1 MNTIIMFTFI
11 ILWIIFSIIHK
22 RRKKIELSEILVLSK
37 EFNIVNQSLSKKFE
51 ELFKSMEPK
60 KRKSEKINEPLFGK
74 FYEQMFNEGL
84 SNDFGIVS
92 ELSTLTNYLGKSK
105 KQDMRLI
112 RLKAQ
117 QSTNAMGDYI
127 DLYLH
132 FTSRKEKFN
141 KKEQLIVVSY

>member
-1 MNTIIMFTFI
+1 MNTIIIFTFI

-22 RRKKIELSEILVLSK
+22 RRKKIELSEIYALSK
-37 EFNIVNQSLSKKFE
+37 KFNIVNQSLSKKFE
-51 ELFKSMEPK
+51 ELFKSMELK
-60 KRKSEKINEPLFGK
+60 KRKYEKMDELLFGK
-74 FYEQMFNEGL
+74 YYEQRFNEGL
-84 SNDFGIVS
+84 TNEFAIVN

-117 QSTNAMGDYI
+117 KSTNAMGDYI

-141 KKEQLIVVSY
+141 KEEQVIIVSY